1 MNTDRTHLSCL
12 YACVPDKDVDTPLE
26 ERAHGER
33 HALKRAN
40 LARRQSVQAAAPLR
54 TSPKAVGLCER
65 LHARTRADVPHI
77 QHATESDLQ
86 ATANVT
92 D

>member
-1 MNTDRTHLSCL
+1 MNTDRTRLPCL
-12 YACVPDKDVDTPLE
+12 YACVPGGDVDTPLE

-77 QHATESDLQ
+77 QRATESDLQ